1 MTINFVY
8 IFCIKF
14 VYKVIFCVRIMMHK
28 TVQNLINIENKIKS
42 NLSNINKINL
52 PNIIAVSKTFKIDKI
67 LPLIDYGHL
76 NFGENK
82 VQEAVDKWT
91 ILKKER
97 PNIQLHMIGR
107 LQTNKVK
114 FAVKLFDFIHSVD
127 SAKLAK
133 KIATEQNKINRKIKI
148 FIQVNIGDE
157 NQKSGVNKNELNDLV
172 SYSKDL
178 DLNVM
183 GLMCIPPADVDPT
196 DLFKEMSEL
205 NNSYNFQD
213 LSMGMSSDYIDA
225 SRNNATYLRIGSS
238 IFGARS

>member
-1 MTINFVY
+1 
-8 IFCIKF
+8 
-14 VYKVIFCVRIMMHK
+14 MHK

-133 KIATEQNKINRKIKI
+133 KIASEQIKINKRVKI
-148 FIQVNIGDE
+148 FVQVNIGDE
-157 NQKSGVNKNELNDLV
+157 NQKSGINKNELNDLV
-172 SYSKDL
+172 SYSKEL
-178 DLNVM
+178 DLNII
-183 GLMCIPPADVDPT
+183 GLMCIPPVDVNPT
-196 DLFKEMSEL
+196 NLFKEMSEL
-205 NNSYNFQD
+205 TNSYNFQD

>member
-1 MTINFVY
+1 
-8 IFCIKF
+8 
-14 VYKVIFCVRIMMHK
+14 MHK

-42 NLSNINKINL
+42 NLSNFNKINL

-97 PNIQLHMIGR
+97 PNIQLHMIGK

-133 KIATEQNKINRKIKI
+133 KIASEQIKINKRVKI

-157 NQKSGVNKNELNDLV
+157 NQKSGINKNELNDLV
-172 SYSKDL
+172 SYSKML
-178 DLNVM
+178 DLNII
-183 GLMCIPPADVDPT
+183 GLMCIPPVDVNPT
-196 DLFKEMSEL
+196 NLFKEMSEL

>member
-1 MTINFVY
+1 M
-8 IFCIKF
+8 CI
-14 VYKVIFCVRIMMHK
+14 RD
-28 TVQNLINIENKIKS
+28 S
-42 NLSNINKINL
+42 
-52 PNIIAVSKTFKIDKI
+52 IIAVSKTFKIDKI

-97 PNIQLHMIGR
+97 PNIQLHMIGK

-133 KIATEQNKINRKIKI
+133 KIASEQIKINKRVKI

-157 NQKSGVNKNELNDLV
+157 NQKSGINKNELNDLV
-172 SYSKDL
+172 SYSKML
-178 DLNVM
+178 DLNII
-183 GLMCIPPADVDPT
+183 GLMCIPPVDVNPT
-196 DLFKEMSEL
+196 NLFKEMSEL

>member
-1 MTINFVY
+1 
-8 IFCIKF
+8 
-14 VYKVIFCVRIMMHK
+14 MHK

-52 PNIIAVSKTFKIDKI
+52 PNIIAVTKTFKIDKI
-67 LPLIDYGHL
+67 FPLIEHGHL
-76 NFGENK
+76 DYGENK

-133 KIATEQNKINRKIKI
+133 KIASEQIKINKKVKI
-148 FIQVNIGDE
+148 FVQVNIGDE
-157 NQKSGVNKNELNDLV
+157 NQKSGINKNELNDLV
-172 SYSKDL
+172 SYSKEL
-178 DLNVM
+178 DLNII
-183 GLMCIPPADVDPT
+183 GLMCIPPVDVNPT
-196 DLFKEMSEL
+196 NLFKEMSEL
-205 NNSYNFQD
+205 NKSYNFQD